1 MRVVRRPS
9 VTAGLWFAGLACLG
23 ALGCTDGTT
32 PDCSDAQCLVVSVVE
47 AGNDGAVDAEAGG
60 GDDAAEG
67 SDAED
72 GGPTPE
78 AAAEAASSAGDAA
91 SDGGDAAS
99 GGGRDA
105 GDGGDAH

>member
-1 MRVVRRPS
+1 MRVVRRPNL
-9 VTAGLWFAGLACLG
+9 TAGLWFACLACPG

-60 GDDAAEG
+60 GEDAAEG

-72 GGPTPE
+72 GGSAPE
-78 AAAEAASSAGDAA
+78 AAAEAASSAGDA
-91 SDGGDAAS
+91 GDAAS
-99 GGGRDA
+99 GGHDA